1 MRGSVLMSTVERIDR
16 LVCRP
21 GAADVQNTRLV
32 CTQCYRD
39 VKTVLRCGGCGA
51 LCPTSK
57 IGAAMLSAPAFT
69 FYFFVLV
76 VVAIFFFA

>member
-1 MRGSVLMSTVERIDR
+1 MSSVERIDR

-39 VKTVLRCGGCGA
+39 VKSVLRCGGCGA
-51 LCPTSK
+51 LCPISK
-57 IGAAMLSAPAFT
+57 IGAGMLSPPAFM
-69 FYFFVLV
+69 FYVFALV
-76 VVAIFFFA
+76 VVAIFSFA

>member
-1 MRGSVLMSTVERIDR
+1 MSSVERIDR

-39 VKTVLRCGGCGA
+39 VKSVLRCSGCGA
-51 LCPTSK
+51 F
-57 IGAAMLSAPAFT
+57 GAAMVSPPAFM
-69 FYFFVLV
+69 FYVFALV
-76 VVAIFFFA
+76 VVAIFSFA

>member
-1 MRGSVLMSTVERIDR
+1 MSSVERIDR

-39 VKTVLRCGGCGA
+39 VKSVLHCGSCGA
-51 LCPTSK
+51 LFPTSK
-57 IGAAMLSAPAFT
+57 LGPIMLSPSAFGFNT
-69 FYFFVLV
+69 LILV
-76 VVAIFFFA
+76 VVAIFLFT

>member
-1 MRGSVLMSTVERIDR
+1 MSSVERIDR

-39 VKTVLRCGGCGA
+39 VKSVLRCDGCGA

-57 IGAAMLSAPAFT
+57 IGAAMVSPPAFM
-69 FYFFVLV
+69 FYVFALV
-76 VVAIFFFA
+76 VVAIFSFA